1 MQLLS
6 FSSCL
11 CTEIDFDPMGINL
24 IVMKK
29 IVLFVLLGYC
39 ALVVQAQETEV
50 RKVSSFRGVKSSNAI
65 DVYLKKGEKEEVRI
79 ESTGVDLSDVL
90 TEVSGSTLRIHL
102 ARNSYRKVN
111 VKAYVTYISLDRIS
125 ASSASTI
132 FSEGTIK
139 SPSLDISVSSASSI
153 ELAIDTD
160 QVELD
165 ASSAAN
171 IRLEGRAATLNLEV
185 SSAGEID
192 AYNLQSEKVTARASS
207 AGSAKVSVS
216 KELDAHA
223 SSAGSIRYRGAPSRT
238 NTGSSSGGS
247 VKKSN

>member
-1 MQLLS
+1 M
-6 FSSCL
+6 
-11 CTEIDFDPMGINL
+11 D
-24 IVMKK
+24 MKK
-29 IVLFVLLGYC
+29 IVLFVFLIGCITSLH
-39 ALVVQAQETEV
+39 AQETEV

-65 DVYLKKGEKEEVRI
+65 DVYLKKGDKEQVRI
-79 ESTGVDLSDVL
+79 EATGIDLSEVL
-90 TEVSGSTLRIHL
+90 TEVSGSSLRIHL

-111 VKAYVTYISLDRIS
+111 VKAYVTYVSLDRIS

-139 SPSLDISVSSASSI
+139 SPSLDISASSASSI
-153 ELAIDTD
+153 EISIDTD

-171 IRLEGRAATLNLEV
+171 IRLEGRAATINLEV

-216 KELDAHA
+216 KDLDAHA